1 MFDALVIL
9 SVFAALLITALA
21 LVGAY
26 KLLPRKA
33 QNKIMEIIGGEWNE
47 NNVN

>member
-9 SVFAALLITALA
+9 SVFISILITALA

-26 KLLPRKA
+26 KLLPHKYQVNIYTYI
-33 QNKIMEIIGGEWNE
+33 QNIGGK
-47 NNVN
+47 